1 MTDAGTVAGA
11 TRRGIRAFA
20 VGHPG
25 ARRGPLVLPVQA
37 GVIAVLAV
45 VVLLVAST
53 ANAAEPTV
61 GLGTAKQFAVV
72 AGQGVA
78 NTGPSVVN
86 GMLGT
91 SPNPSVTGFP
101 PGIVHGAIHRADAVA
116 LQAQSDLTTAYN
128 DAAGRSGLSVIDQ
141 LGGQT
146 LTPGAYSGGALD
158 ITGTLTLDGPG
169 VYIFQASSSLVT
181 ATGSSVSLI
190 NGADPCDV
198 FWQVTSSA
206 TLNGSEFVGTV
217 MALTSITVGNGV
229 HVQGRLLARN
239 GDVTLIN
246 DVIDSAACG
255 GSTTTPPTTPP
266 PSQVSPVPSGGIQTG
281 GGSTAGVQYV
291 WLFVLGGA
299 LLAVAGAAF
308 VMRRRSMRH
317 D

>member
-1 MTDAGTVAGA
+1 MTHAGSVGG
-11 TRRGIRAFA
+11 RGIRAFA
-20 VGHPG
+20 VRHQG
-25 ARRGPLVLPVQA
+25 ARQGPLILPVRA
-37 GVIAVLAV
+37 GVVAVLAV
-45 VVLLVAST
+45 VVLMVAST

-61 GLGTAKQFAVV
+61 GLGTAKKFAVL
-72 AGQGVA
+72 AGQGVT

-86 GMLGT
+86 GWLGT

-101 PGIVHGAIHRADAVA
+101 PGIVHGQIHKADAVA

-128 DAAGRSGLSVIDQ
+128 DAAGRSGLSVIPQ

-146 LTPGAYSGGALD
+146 LTPGVYTGGALD

-206 TLNGSEFVGTV
+206 TLNGPEFVGTV

-229 HVQGRLLARN
+229 HVQGRLLA
-239 GDVTLIN
+239 GTEDVTLIN

-255 GSTTTPPTTPP
+255 GSTTPSPTPS
-266 PSQVSPVPSGGIQTG
+266 SQVSVVPSGGIQTG
-281 GGSTAGVQYV
+281 GGSTAGVQSV
-291 WLFVLGGA
+291 WLFVFGGA

-308 VMRRRSMRH
+308 VMRRRAMRS